1 MRSAHCF
8 SPGDGRA
15 ARTDFWEPPV
25 ACAYGPGPTL
35 GGQDMAEP
43 ERGPREIDT
52 GERVGALGS
61 AVVDAARHM
70 AAGEHETQHGA
81 EQRVELGQ
89 VKALIDGWPE
99 GPKKIRR
106 ACAPGRSRGS
116 RTVHSG

>member
-1 MRSAHCF
+1 
-8 SPGDGRA
+8 
-15 ARTDFWEPPV
+15 
-25 ACAYGPGPTL
+25 
-35 GGQDMAEP
+35 MAEP

-89 VKALIDGWPE
+89 VKAPIDGWPE
-99 GPKKIRR
+99 
-106 ACAPGRSRGS
+106 APNKVARQMLDQ
-116 RTVHSG
+116 